1 MINLQIRVVCNAFC
15 LFDSLH
21 TKHPISYTIQL
32 TKPWIYTRVSLVVMI
47 RVSLIVIERVSLIV
61 IERVSLIVID
71 RVSKLSIYSVS
82 LFVSSLVI
90 HFIGKS
96 NKSCQSS
103 G

>member
-1 MINLQIRVVCNAFC
+1 MTFC

-32 TKPWIYTRVSLVVMI
+32 TKPWIYTRVSLVV
-47 RVSLIVIERVSLIV
+47 IERVSLIV
-61 IERVSLIVID
+61 IERVS
-71 RVSKLSIYSVS
+71 KLSIYGVS